1 MSDHLG
7 CKNKIAGQS
16 HQKRHPI
23 SGHANVAIN
32 ISFNFQIQI
41 FVSKFM
47 NYGTECRSCVI
58 KLLVQY
64 FAGVHDM
71 QAAGHPAVA
80 ALGTKPAPTPAK
92 SVSEYYYDCYSM
104 TRSISSSIQI
114 KPWLSVSQQY
124 TWSMVGGSKYIWIF
138 STSNALIISSQLFS
152 IVSSGRDSS
161 LSVMTFVTL

>member
-1 MSDHLG
+1 MRGPGLQSGFVSGMERGRRRGEEPGHSSGSGSGLSAGLGAGRCDRMRLARLGCSGQPQCPPSWPGHTELSNQRDTGRDTGLSPGDRAGILGDSVMSDHLG

-58 KLLVQY
+58 KLLV
-64 FAGVHDM
+64 
-71 QAAGHPAVA
+71 
-80 ALGTKPAPTPAK
+80 
-92 SVSEYYYDCYSM
+92 
-104 TRSISSSIQI
+104 
-114 KPWLSVSQQY
+114 
-124 TWSMVGGSKYIWIF
+124 
-138 STSNALIISSQLFS
+138 
-152 IVSSGRDSS
+152 
-161 LSVMTFVTL
+161 